1 MSKCLVLFVEGD
13 TEVEFYKQ
21 VIANARKL
29 HPVGRFDTNIEYRN
43 VGGVGGFKSIALRKF
58 TKEIKPKYEDNC
70 EFTIVLC
77 SDTDVF
83 EFASKPP
90 IKWNEVKKELIANGA
105 NNIMHV
111 QAKRSIED
119 WFLYDVEGILGFLRL
134 SKNTKVSGKNGYD
147 KLQRLYKQANKV
159 YYKGIQSNGM
169 IGRLNIEKIAD
180 AVKDQL
186 NPLYKVEYTWEDI
199 MLCKPI

>member
-29 HPVGRFDTNIEYRN
+29 HPAGKFDTYIEYRS
-43 VGGVGGFKSIALRKF
+43 VGGVGGFKNIALRKF
-58 TKEIKPKYEDNC
+58 IKQVKTKYDNDC
-70 EFTIVLC
+70 EFTVVLC

-90 IKWNEVKKELIANGA
+90 IKWNEVKKELEVNGA
-105 NNIMHV
+105 KKVIHV

-119 WFLYDVEGILGFLRL
+119 WFLYDLEGILKFLRL
-134 SKNTKVSGKNGYD
+134 AKNTKVSGKNGYD
-147 KLQRLYKQANKV
+147 KLQRLYKQANKI
-159 YYKGIQSNGM
+159 YYKGIKSNGM
-169 IGRLNIEKIAD
+169 IAHLDIYKIAD
-180 AVKDQL
+180 EVKDQL
-186 NPLYKVEYTWEDI
+186 NPLYKVLGVDKT
-199 MLCKPI
+199 K

>member
-21 VIANARKL
+21 VVANARKL
-29 HPVGRFDTNIEYRN
+29 HPAGRFDTNIEYRN
-43 VGGVGGFKSIALRKF
+43 VRDVGGFKSITLRKF
-58 TKEIKPKYEDNC
+58 TKEIKPKYGDDC

-83 EFASKPP
+83 DFAPKPP
-90 IKWNEVKKELIANGA
+90 IKWDEVKKDLANNGA
-105 NNIMHV
+105 AKVIHV

-119 WFLYDVEGILGFLRL
+119 WFLYDIEGILGFLRL
-134 SKNTKVSGKNGYD
+134 GKNTKVSGKNGYD

-169 IGRLNIEKIAD
+169 IERLNIEKIAN
-180 AVKDQL
+180 AVKEQL
-186 NPLYKVEYTWEDI
+186 NPLYKAFGVEEI
-199 MLCKPI
+199 K

>member
-1 MSKCLVLFVEGD
+1 MSKCLVPFVEGD

-29 HPVGRFDTNIEYRN
+29 HPAGKFDTYIEYRS
-43 VGGVGGFKSIALRKF
+43 VGGVGGFKNIALRKF
-58 TKEIKPKYEDNC
+58 IKQVKTKYDNDC
-70 EFTIVLC
+70 EFTVVLC

-90 IKWNEVKKELIANGA
+90 IKWNEVKKELEANGA
-105 NNIMHV
+105 KKVIHV

-119 WFLYDVEGILGFLRL
+119 WFLHDLEGILKFLRL
-134 SKNTKVSGKNGYD
+134 AKNTKVSGKNGYD

-169 IGRLNIEKIAD
+169 IERLNIEKIAN
-180 AVKDQL
+180 AVKEQL
-186 NPLYKVEYTWEDI
+186 NPLYKALGVEKI
-199 MLCKPI
+199 K

>member
-29 HPVGRFDTNIEYRN
+29 HPAGKFDTYIEYRS
-43 VGGVGGFKSIALRKF
+43 VGGVGGFKNIALRKF
-58 TKEIKPKYEDNC
+58 IKQVKTKYDNDC
-70 EFTIVLC
+70 EFTVVLC

-90 IKWNEVKKELIANGA
+90 IKWNEVKKELEANGTKKV
-105 NNIMHV
+105 IHV

-119 WFLYDVEGILGFLRL
+119 WFLHDLEGILKFLRL
-134 SKNTKVSGKNGYD
+134 AKNTKVSGKNGYD
-147 KLQRLYKQANKV
+147 KLQRLYKQANKI
-159 YYKGIQSNGM
+159 YIKGNKSNGM
-169 IGRLNIEKIAD
+169 IAHLDIDKIAD
-180 AVKDQL
+180 EVKDQL
-186 NPLYKVEYTWEDI
+186 NPLYKVLGVDKT
-199 MLCKPI
+199 K